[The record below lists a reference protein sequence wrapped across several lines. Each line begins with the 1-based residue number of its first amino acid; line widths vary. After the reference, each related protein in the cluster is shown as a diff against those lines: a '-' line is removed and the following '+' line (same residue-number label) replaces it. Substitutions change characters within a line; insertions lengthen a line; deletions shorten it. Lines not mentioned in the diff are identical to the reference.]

1 MKLFSYWR
9 SSAAYRVRIALNL
22 KKIDCELVPVH
33 LLRDGGE
40 HRQAAYLDLNPQG
53 LVPALEHNGAVIGQS
68 LAIIE
73 YLESRFPE
81 PPLLPDEPVI
91 CARVRAIAQSVACD
105 IAPLNNLRV
114 MNYLRTE
121 MGQDAA
127 AVDRWY
133 GHWVAR
139 GFQGL
144 ETQIGRYGNGR
155 YCCGDA
161 VTLADVLLVPQ
172 VYNARRFNCDL
183 EPYPQLLAV
192 AHHLNTLEAF
202 RRAAPENQPDAE
214 L

>member
-22 KKIDCELVPVH
+22 KNIDYELEPVH

-40 HRQAAYLDLNPQG
+40 HRRAAYLDLNPQG
-53 LVPALEHNGAVIGQS
+53 LVPALEDNGAVIGQS

-81 PPLLPDEPVI
+81 PPLLPDEPVAR
-91 CARVRAIAQSVACD
+91 ARVRAIAQATACD

-114 MNYLRTE
+114 MNYLKHE
-121 MGQDAA
+121 MGQDAD
-127 AVDRWY
+127 AVNRWY
-133 GHWVAR
+133 SHWVAR

-144 ETQIGRYGNGR
+144 EIEIGRYGNGR
-155 YCCGDA
+155 YCFGDS

-172 VYNARRFNCDL
+172 VYNARRFNCSL
-183 EPYPQLLAV
+183 ESYPRLVAV
-192 AHHLNTLEAF
+192 ADHLNTLEAF